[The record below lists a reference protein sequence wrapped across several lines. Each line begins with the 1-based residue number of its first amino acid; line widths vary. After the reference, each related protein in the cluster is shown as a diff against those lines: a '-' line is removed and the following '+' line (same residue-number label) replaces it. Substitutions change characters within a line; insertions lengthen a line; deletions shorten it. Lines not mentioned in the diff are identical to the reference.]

1 MVVVI
6 GRRDDVASAERRSG
20 RNKGLQRRDI
30 DLRGDF
36 DELDVRE
43 PQTRVRQRC
52 LGLSRIMT
60 ASSIIG

>member
-36 DELDVRE
+36 DELDVQSRR
-43 PQTRVRQRC
+43 PVSASAA
-52 LGLSRIMT
+52 LVSRIMT